1 MRVATEK
8 FGSVSLKLAQNY
20 RTISVAYHEAGHVI
34 CGLLHFMQVYEVK
47 VNELQRGVSGITHF
61 NVLYMDQAYD
71 QLDTKIRDYMITSDL
86 LMQFAGLSA
95 EKLFFKD
102 LSGSDNFP
110 LVLKL
115 GAEPDFRRAA
125 EIIKKYNLAEA
136 GNKRYLFKKK
146 MFRHTTN
153 LLKDFW
159 ADIKLVAHELYNKRK
174 MTYDD
179 LCQLL
184 SKKSSNKKFWK
195 KQFKNID
202 TLYSENS
209 NIDKA
214 TAMLILLR

>member
-1 MRVATEK
+1 MRVNGEK

-20 RTISVAYHEAGHVI
+20 RTISVAYHEAGHAI
-34 CGLLHFMQVYEVK
+34 CGLLHFMQVYDVR
-47 VNELQRGVSGITHF
+47 VNELRRGVSGNTDFH
-61 NVLYMDQAYD
+61 VLYIDQDYS
-71 QLDTKIRDYMITSDL
+71 QLDTKIKDYMINSEL

-110 LVLKL
+110 LALRL
-115 GAEPDFRRAA
+115 GVEPDFRRAA
-125 EIIKKYNLAEA
+125 ELIKKYNLAEP

-146 MFRHTTN
+146 MFRHTTS

-159 ADIKLVAHELYNKRK
+159 EDIKLVAYELYGKRK
-174 MTYDD
+174 MNYDE
-179 LCQLL
+179 LRQLL
-184 SKKSSNKKFWK
+184 SKKSLNKKFWR

-202 TLYSENS
+202 TLFSEDS
-209 NIDKA
+209 RIDMA